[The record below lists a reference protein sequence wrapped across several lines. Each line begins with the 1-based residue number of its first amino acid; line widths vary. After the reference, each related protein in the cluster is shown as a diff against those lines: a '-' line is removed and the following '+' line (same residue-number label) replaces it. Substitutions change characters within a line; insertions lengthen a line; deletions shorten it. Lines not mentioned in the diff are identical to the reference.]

1 MSQKTELLEKREANA
16 EKSVRQSGGQPA
28 MPEMTQTH
36 ASVPMAAQPSSSHE
50 VSRAVRYFERFK
62 QWVLPPVDPNEPI
75 REDIAF
81 MPDRLAAFFLRPPR
95 ATFLIVR
102 YTFILLVAGLVWAA
116 FFSLEEITVGEGK
129 VIPSSQVQVIQNL
142 EGGIVA
148 RIHVRIG
155 ELVKKDQIIMQLD
168 ETRFASSAGE
178 TKAKKDAQHAKMA
191 RLTAES
197 TGEDFKIEEEFEKEN
212 PKIVAEEKA
221 LYESRKKEVSATLSV
236 LRQQLDERRSRLAH
250 LQSSYALSVKE
261 LEMTRPLEKQGV
273 VSQVELL
280 RLERTV
286 TDIRRDMDAARIGI
300 PEAQSKLDGALAKFR
315 ADAANELAQV
325 RAEYAGT
332 SATGMAAEDRLA
344 RTTVRS
350 PVNGVVKTIKV
361 NTVGGVIQPGMEVME
376 IVPIEDNLL
385 IEAKVR
391 PADVGFLRTGQKT
404 MVKIS
409 AYDFSIYGGLDAV
422 VENITAD
429 SITNDKGESF
439 YLVRV
444 RTEKNYLGTADKPLA
459 IIPGMLA
466 TASIRT
472 GSKSVLSYMLKPIF
486 KAKADALRE
495 R

>member
-1 MSQKTELLEKREANA
+1 MSQETDPKKTF
-16 EKSVRQSGGQPA
+16 Q
-28 MPEMTQTH
+28 H
-36 ASVPMAAQPSSSHE
+36 
-50 VSRAVRYFERFK
+50 RAVRYFERFK
-62 QWVLPPVDPNEPI
+62 QWVLPPVDSNEPI

-81 MPDRLAAFFLRPPR
+81 MPNRLAAFFLRPPR
-95 ATFLIVR
+95 ASFLIVR
-102 YTFILLVAGLVWAA
+102 YTFILLVVGLVWAA
-116 FFSLEEITVGEGK
+116 FFNLEEITVGEGK

-148 RIHVRIG
+148 RIPVKVG
-155 ELVKKDQIIMQLD
+155 ELVQKDQIVMQLD

-178 TKAKKDAQHAKMA
+178 TKAKKDAQHAKIA

-197 TGEDFKIEEEFEKEN
+197 TGEDFKIEEGFEKEN
-212 PKIVAEEKA
+212 PKIVAEERA
-221 LYESRKKEVSATLSV
+221 LYESRKKELNATLSV
-236 LRQQLDERRSRLAH
+236 LKQQLDEKRSRLAH
-250 LQSSYALSVKE
+250 LQASHALSVKE

-280 RLERTV
+280 RLERVV
-286 TDIRRDMDAARIGI
+286 TDLRRDMDAARIGI

-315 ADAANELAQV
+315 ADTANELAQV

-350 PVNGVVKTIKV
+350 PVNGIVKTIKV

-391 PADVGFLRTGQKT
+391 PADVGFLRTGQKA

-444 RTEKNYLGTADKPLA
+444 RTDKNYLGTEDKPLA

-466 TASIRT
+466 TSSIRT

-486 KAKADALRE
+486 KAKTDALRE